1 MELERTL
8 FFFSFFFYIPF
19 FRGSETQEK
28 DQSEKEE
35 DNVLLEYLFTIWE
48 SHRIVDHIRRRRL
61 VDGGGP
67 GLLVSPSHI
76 FLTFFYERPK
86 KFLFGADGVLHKHVI
101 TIIKKKEYRNLL
113 FSSNFLEMLLLLR
126 YCLVLDD
133 KKMFETEKKR
143 RMEC

>member
-76 FLTFFYERPK
+76 FLTFF
-86 KFLFGADGVLHKHVI
+86 
-101 TIIKKKEYRNLL
+101 
-113 FSSNFLEMLLLLR
+113 LR
-126 YCLVLDD
+126 
-133 KKMFETEKKR
+133 KTQKIPFRSR
-143 RMEC
+143 RRFA